1 VKEFPGLKILAI
13 LLISIFIGA
22 CATDK
27 PPTGGP
33 PDKSPLSVAAS
44 YPESGAVNVSP
55 QIIRLDFSHFVSRGA
70 LMKSIFFSPIVP
82 DYDVTIR
89 GKEADIRLYSPL
101 KPGRTYTLTLQKTL
115 KGFYGQQL
123 ERSWTLAF
131 STGPVIDKGTI
142 DGKVWTNR
150 MAPASNI
157 TVMAFAPPYTN
168 AALPDS
174 LAPLPD
180 YIAQTDPAGNFRF
193 DNLGRSNYRLIA
205 INDKNGNLRFANG
218 KEEFGV
224 PSAATVETGTTGLAI
239 RLASGDNAAIALL
252 SCRTI
257 NDRELEVTF
266 SNNLVSRRF
275 DVSAVSIKNVAKG
288 TSIPVLGYFTT
299 DRAEEETTYRLLTGP
314 MSGGAIYRIS
324 FAPQGMKSKP
334 SELTFTGEAHSEN
347 YPELSL
353 RILPTD
359 KTVNLLPELIRPE
372 SGPSVELQF
381 NLPVVESSVEP
392 AVTLTSI
399 RKTAEQSVPYSIT
412 RSDNR
417 TFSIHPSGGFEPG
430 LDYRVDVRPGLVTG
444 LVGSKSKD
452 VRISSR
458 FSIAGPDQYGEI
470 SGTGT
475 ASAPAVIIDAR
486 HPGSTTVYRTIARPS
501 ASGAFSFSLHS
512 LPPGDYTVFA
522 FIPTNPESV
531 DPTTAWKSGSVR
543 PFVPSEPFSA
553 VTVNVR
559 PGWTTENIRLDVL
572 SSRPYVNVK
581 PDTVPPAKRKRH

>member
-1 VKEFPGLKILAI
+1 MKEFPGLKILAI
-13 LLISIFIGA
+13 LLISIFVGA

-44 YPESGAVNVSP
+44 YPEPGAVNVSP
-55 QIIRLDFSHFVSRGA
+55 QIIRLGFSHYVSRGA

-82 DYDVTIR
+82 DYDVTIH
-89 GKEADIRLYSPL
+89 GKEADIRLYTPL
-101 KPGRTYTLTLQKTL
+101 KPGRTYTLTLQNTM
-115 KGFYGQQL
+115 KGVYGQQL

-157 TVMAFAPPYTN
+157 TVMAFAPPFTD
-168 AALPDS
+168 ATQPDS

-193 DNLGRSNYRLIA
+193 ENLGISSYRLIA
-205 INDKNGNLRFANG
+205 VNDRNGNLRFANG

-224 PSAATVETGTTGLAI
+224 PSTATVETGTTGLAF
-239 RLASGDNAAIALL
+239 RLASGDNSSIALL

-257 NDRELEVTF
+257 NNRELEVTF
-266 SNNLVSRRF
+266 SNNLASRKF
-275 DVSAVSIKNVAKG
+275 DVSAISIRNIAKG
-288 TSIPVLGYFTT
+288 STIPVLGYFTSN
-299 DRAEEETTYRLLTGP
+299 RAEEETTYRLLTGP

-334 SELTFTGEAHSEN
+334 SELTFTGDAHSEN
-347 YPELSL
+347 YPELAL
-353 RILPTD
+353 KVLPTD
-359 KTVNLLPELIRPE
+359 KTTNLMPELIRPE

-381 NLPVVESSVEP
+381 NLPVVEASVEP

-399 RKTAEQSVPYSIT
+399 RKSAEQRVPFSIT

-417 TFSIHPSGGFEPG
+417 TFSIHPSGGFESG
-430 LDYRVDVRPGLVTG
+430 LDYRVDVRPDLVTG
-444 LVGSKSKD
+444 LVGTKSKD

-458 FSIAGPDQYGEI
+458 FSIAGADQYGEI

-475 ASAPAVIIDAR
+475 TSAPAVVIDAR

-501 ASGAFSFSLHS
+501 ASGTFSFSLHS
-512 LPPGDYTVFA
+512 LPPGDYTVCA

-531 DPTTAWKSGSVR
+531 DPLTAWKSGSVK
-543 PFVPSEPFSA
+543 PFVPSEPFAA

-559 PGWTTENIRLDVL
+559 PGWTTENVKLDIQ
-572 SSRPYVNVK
+572 SSQPSVK
-581 PDTVPPAKRKRH
+581 PKAVTPAKRKRH